1 MYYATKIKMK
11 PGCGT
16 SNNLLEIESIY
27 LTGFS
32 EETFYTKKAIHD
44 FLVENPST
52 DIKVKIAPYYPKLIP
67 ATSIRGEKYVKSTP
81 NSTQNDNLLAL
92 PRE

>member
-1 MYYATKIKMK
+1 MYFATKIKMK

-32 EETFYTKKAIHD
+32 EEKFYSKEAVHD
-44 FLVENPST
+44 FLVNNPNT
-52 DIKVKIAPYYPKLIP
+52 DINVNIGPTYPSLLPVKS
-67 ATSIRGEKYVKSTP
+67 TRGEKYVKSTP
-81 NSTQNDNLLAL
+81 NSTKNDNLLAL
-92 PRE
+92 PRA